1 MIAQLPENAKG
12 EEDGTKGL
20 PWLFSWGQRGV
31 ALGFRASRTAG
42 TVQGVE
48 AHPKVPCTVG
58 FDLGKKRLML
68 WRCLNLL
75 LVKAHS
81 LALSLSLSLSLSVS
95 TVPSGHA

>member
-1 MIAQLPENAKG
+1 MTVQEKIWVIAQLPENAKG

-20 PWLFSWGQRGV
+20 PWLFSWGQRWV

-58 FDLGKKRLML
+58 FDLGQQ
-68 WRCLNLL
+68 
-75 LVKAHS
+75 KAHA
-81 LALSLSLSLSLSVS
+81 LAMPESSCC
-95 TVPSGHA
+95 